1 MSWPEEE
8 EEGEELLAHNQL
20 ALRADDADALVSPT
34 KALSSRVA
42 AGTTRRHGCGVCRAC
57 VFMPH
62 RKARRGAGVSARAVV
77 CCGACRC
84 ADAAS
89 PSKQVCLA
97 TKAAS
102 DVAASEEVASKSRRK
117 RASAHKL
124 ERQLDKRRRQ
134 VCAPRR
140 ARCSL

>member
-1 MSWPEEE
+1 MSWPEEVD
-8 EEGEELLAHNQL
+8 GEELLAHNQL

-42 AGTTRRHGCGVCRAC
+42 AGTTRRRGCGVCRAC

-62 RKARRGAGVSARAVV
+62 RKARRGAGVSALAVV
-77 CCGACRC
+77 CCGACGC

-89 PSKQVCLA
+89 PSQVCLA

-134 VCAPRR
+134 VRAPRH